1 MFSKMRKVIISTL
14 VGAIGIGIAA
24 VVFSYLQTMEEFN
37 TWLWILGWLLIGLI
51 INVTLGF
58 IVGSKKI
65 MNFAMWG
72 VVAGVTGGFLSGDP
86 DYELWMKMGI
96 LGLAI
101 GIGMGAAGGSFTPE
115 TPKTDNKKQETKQT
129 DDRTVTCDECG
140 ALVAE
145 DDCYCHECGTEFEE

>member
-65 MNFAMWG
+65 MNFAMR
-72 VVAGVTGGFLSGDP
+72 A
-86 DYELWMKMGI
+86 
-96 LGLAI
+96 
-101 GIGMGAAGGSFTPE
+101 
-115 TPKTDNKKQETKQT
+115 
-129 DDRTVTCDECG
+129 
-140 ALVAE
+140 
-145 DDCYCHECGTEFEE
+145 